1 VAYGFCS
8 TEEAFVDNKI
18 ETLRYRAEELRAI
31 ADEFRDQ
38 AVQQSMYRLANDYD
52 RMAEVRERE
61 LGMKGGEQIH

>member
-1 VAYGFCS
+1 M
-8 TEEAFVDNKI
+8 EAAFGRLLFLSAQLSRSANAQF
-18 ETLRYRAEELRAI
+18 AEW
-31 ADEFRDQ
+31 

>member
-1 VAYGFCS
+1 LSRSANAQF
-8 TEEAFVDNKI
+8 
-18 ETLRYRAEELRAI
+18 AEW
-31 ADEFRDQ
+31 